1 MLLYLHVNMVG
12 LSIFCRLQ
20 VMLLGLSFVY
30 LIRSAY
36 ICALLILQSTCYA

>member
-1 MLLYLHVNMVG
+1 MLLLLYLHVNMVG

-30 LIRSAY
+30 RRSLSFDPP
-36 ICALLILQSTCYA
+36 IFVLC